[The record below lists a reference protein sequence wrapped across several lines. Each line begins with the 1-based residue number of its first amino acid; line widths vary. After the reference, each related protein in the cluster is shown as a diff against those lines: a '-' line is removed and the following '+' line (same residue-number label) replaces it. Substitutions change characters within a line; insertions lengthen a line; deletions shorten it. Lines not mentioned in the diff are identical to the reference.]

1 MDRNRE
7 HFNRRKDLTREDP
20 FAWCSRAA
28 RKLRTLWVAWTYPFA
43 SFGKGVGVHFRCRMS
58 RAAARYIQ
66 IGDDVILSRG
76 VRINA
81 CPNPGADPPA
91 LILEKGVGVQ
101 RRCVISVRNRVHI
114 MQHVIMGPA
123 AVVMDH
129 SEELVDSTNSSG
141 RLKHGGRGTILI
153 EEGCWI
159 GSRAKIVCE
168 HDELVIGRNSVIG
181 ANCLVTHSIPSYSV
195 VMGNPSSIVRQYDI
209 SKGKWVVGSI
219 RSANGQAAHP
229 KTRAYS

>member
-7 HFNRRKDLTREDP
+7 RVNRRKDLTREDP

-101 RRCVISVRNRVHI
+101 RRCVISVRNRIHI
-114 MQHVIMGPA
+114 MHHVIMGPA
-123 AVVMDH
+123 AVLMDH
-129 SEELVDSTNSSG
+129 SEVEAGPANSSG
-141 RLKHGGRGTILI
+141 LSKNERRGSIRV

-159 GSRAKIVCE
+159 GSRARIVSE
-168 HDELVIGRNSVIG
+168 HDDLVIGRNSVVG
-181 ANCLVTHSIPSYSV
+181 ANCVITHSIPPFSV
-195 VMGNPSSIVRQYDI
+195 VMGNPSQIVKHYDV
-209 SKGKWVVGSI
+209 SKNKWVLGSA
-219 RSANGQAAHP
+219 RLEGMPAAQTNT
-229 KTRAYS
+229 KS